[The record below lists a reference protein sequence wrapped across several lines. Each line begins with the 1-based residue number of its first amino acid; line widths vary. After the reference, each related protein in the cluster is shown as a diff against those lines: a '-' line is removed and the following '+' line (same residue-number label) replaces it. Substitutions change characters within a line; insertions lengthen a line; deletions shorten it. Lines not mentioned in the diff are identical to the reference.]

1 MKPVRSSNVRR
12 ILFVRP
18 RFLGDVCLTL
28 PAVDAALAACPGA
41 KAAYVTEAAL
51 APLLAGDSRFAEVI
65 AAPARPGFAET
76 RALVGRAARV
86 QARRG
91 VRLLL

>member
-1 MKPVRSSNVRR
+1 MKPVPTSEVRR

-41 KAAYVTEAAL
+41 RAAYLTEAAWN
-51 APLLAGDSRFAEVI
+51 ATDDSVR
-65 AAPARPGFAET
+65 
-76 RALVGRAARV
+76 GRA
-86 QARRG
+86 
-91 VRLLL
+91 